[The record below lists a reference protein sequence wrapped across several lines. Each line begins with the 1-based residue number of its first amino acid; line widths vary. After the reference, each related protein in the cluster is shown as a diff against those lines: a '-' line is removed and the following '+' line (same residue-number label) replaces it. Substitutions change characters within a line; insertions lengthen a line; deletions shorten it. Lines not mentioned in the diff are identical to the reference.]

1 MRSRLIVGLV
11 VVLVIALGAIMRI
24 NDSTSKNN
32 GGSIEL
38 YTSTELGSE
47 QSYRELRQAKMAGFD
62 SVIAYGSMNGR
73 TMAAIRRYFD
83 AAQKMGIGVV
93 FSVKDVL
100 GVTDTDPAN
109 EAHHRLLFGVGQDQ
123 STDTQVATI
132 AKQLLDHP
140 AVKSVLISDE
150 RPRDP
155 EDLGQWLPRL
165 ERRYGQISRIKPTTV
180 VLSWS
185 PDSLDFY
192 RAVRRYAHNLQIN
205 YYPFP
210 ESHLLPVDAISEI
223 GEVLWQTAGPDGC
236 FVLQA
241 FGWDPRVHPEGI
253 KLGFNQRFPPP
264 SASQMVESARLA
276 VEAKGHGGAA
286 NLAFY
291 AAGDPNAASFN
302 SMKEAIKQIRRARWW
317 RDRGN

>member
-1 MRSRLIVGLV
+1 M
-11 VVLVIALGAIMRI
+11 VLVIAFGVIMWI
-24 NDSTSKNN
+24 GGLTSKAN
-32 GGSIEL
+32 GGSIGL

-47 QSYRELRQAKMAGFD
+47 QSYRELKQVKMAGFD

-73 TMAAIRRYFD
+73 TTAAIRQYFD

-93 FSVKDVL
+93 FSIKDVL
-100 GVTDTDPAN
+100 GATDTDPAN
-109 EAHHRLLFGVGQDQ
+109 QAHHRLLFGVGQDQ
-123 STDTQVATI
+123 STDAQVATI
-132 AKQLLDHP
+132 AVQLLDHP

-150 RPRDP
+150 RPRGP
-155 EDLGQWLPRL
+155 EDLEQWLPRL
-165 ERRYGQISRIKPTTV
+165 EKRYDQISKIKPTTI

-192 RAVRRYAHNLQIN
+192 KAVRRYAHNLQIN

-210 ESHLLPVDAISEI
+210 EGHLLPVDAISEI
-223 GEVLWQTAGPDGC
+223 GDVLWRTAGSNGC

-241 FGWDPRVHPEGI
+241 FGWDPRVHSEGI
-253 KLGFNQRFPPP
+253 KLGFNKKSPPP
-264 SASQMVESARLA
+264 STGQMVESARLA
-276 VEAKGHGGAA
+276 VEANGHGGAT

-302 SMKEAIKQIRRARWW
+302 SMKEAIKQIRRASWW